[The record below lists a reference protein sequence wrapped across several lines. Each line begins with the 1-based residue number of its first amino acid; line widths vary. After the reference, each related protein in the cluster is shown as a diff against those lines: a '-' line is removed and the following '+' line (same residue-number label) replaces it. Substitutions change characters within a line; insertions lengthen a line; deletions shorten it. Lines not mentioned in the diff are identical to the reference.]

1 MAKLTPCLWF
11 EHDAEA
17 AANFY
22 VSLFA
27 DSRVTRV
34 MRSPAATPAGEEGS
48 VIVVEFTLL
57 GQPHMAL
64 NGGTALPTSNRL
76 SLSVDCA
83 DQAEVDR
90 LWEALGDG
98 GTPQA
103 CGWIND
109 RWGHPW
115 QIVPNALPRLLADPD
130 PDRARRAMQ
139 AMMTMVK
146 IDIAA
151 LEAAADG
158 G

>member
-90 LWEALGDG
+90 LMKRRDGITAQLGALRDVVSGFDKD
-98 GTPQA
+98 A
-103 CGWIND
+103 
-109 RWGHPW
+109 
-115 QIVPNALPRLLADPD
+115 
-130 PDRARRAMQ
+130 
-139 AMMTMVK
+139 
-146 IDIAA
+146 
-151 LEAAADG
+151 ES
-158 G
+158 